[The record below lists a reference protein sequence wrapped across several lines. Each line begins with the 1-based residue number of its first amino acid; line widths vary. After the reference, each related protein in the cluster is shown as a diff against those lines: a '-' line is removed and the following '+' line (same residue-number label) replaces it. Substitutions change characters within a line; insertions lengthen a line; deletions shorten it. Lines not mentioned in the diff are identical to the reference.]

1 MFPYSPFLFAGPWL
15 PTRLA
20 GSPDNLSLLP
30 QQSRSHRTRRPLQAQ
45 CSQIPSMLVGASCS
59 NGLPPVRWATRR
71 ARAGSQSA
79 DSVLPSQA
87 GVISGVNPIAFDS
100 SDPLRL
106 WVVQVGVSRRLPP
119 LDEFTPADI
128 WPVVIIILMT
138 QLLSV
143 VLTSRYIRQ
152 PRVIAEVIGG
162 VLLGPTVSDLG
173 LVLLPSL
180 TNQPI
185 FR

>member
-1 MFPYSPFLFAGPWL
+1 MLDLGFRHASWGHLIISLCSHNNAGVIERDGHRKPNARRYPRCWSGL
-15 PTRLA
+15 PVQT
-20 GSPDNLSLLP
+20 GCP
-30 QQSRSHRTRRPLQAQ
+30 QSGGQ
-45 CSQIPSMLVGASCS
+45 LVGLA
-59 NGLPPVRWATRR
+59 L

-106 WVVQVGVSRRLPP
+106 WVVQVGVSRRLP
-119 LDEFTPADI
+119 LDEFTPTDV

-173 LVLLPSL
+173 LALLTSL
-180 TNQPI
+180 TDQPI